1 MIFLAR
7 LFVTLQIYIE
17 YNVKQEQNNDT
28 TKDSKYDG
36 MLKYTGLFGG
46 VQGVASLITL
56 LKVGIVSKLLGP
68 IGVGMVDVYNR
79 SIELVKKTTDLG
91 ISYSAVQS
99 ISEQRSGDEST
110 PSSTAMPYAVKVV
123 RSWSLWLAVVGTLLF
138 FILSPQLSRWS
149 FDGDEHYTNMFR
161 LLSLAVGCSSLMGGE
176 LAVLKGARMLGRV
189 AWFQLLSAAVMLL
202 AVVPCYYFWGHKGI
216 IPGLLLT
223 AFSLLALACY
233 HSFQVFPYRVSL
245 FSKRIIS
252 DGIYII
258 RQGFNYT
265 LAGLLNSGA
274 YYLVTIYV
282 LNRADASDVGCYS
295 YGSLLISYLSMLV
308 FAALDSEFFPR
319 LSAINKDKK
328 RSNALVNTQVEML
341 MVLITPMII
350 CFAVCLPLV
359 PRIIFDES
367 FMPLV
372 DMSQWAAVGLFF
384 KAMMLPPAYLSL
396 SKGESHVFL
405 IQEALSYS
413 FMAISMILG
422 FRYGGMAGLG
432 IGILLS
438 NLFDWLSIWVITSLR
453 YGFRYSRH
461 VWLLLAIQLPLL
473 AAMLGIV
480 RMSDGITYI
489 LLGALC
495 TLSSGIYSTRFLLR
509 NSDFVR
515 RIISKVRR
523 KNA

>member
-7 LFVTLQIYIE
+7 LFVSLQIYIE
-17 YNVKQEQNNDT
+17 YDVKQEQDNDT

-36 MLKYTGLFGG
+36 MLKYTGIFGG
-46 VQGVASLITL
+46 VQGMASLITL

-99 ISEQRSGDEST
+99 ISEQRDELA
-110 PSSTAMPYAVKVV
+110 SSSITMTYAVKVV
-123 RSWSLWLAVVGTLLF
+123 RSWSLWLAIAGTLLF
-138 FILSPQLSRWS
+138 FFLSPLLSRWS
-149 FDGDEHYTNMFR
+149 FDGDEHYVNMFR

-189 AWFQLLSAAVMLL
+189 AWFQLLSAVVMLV
-202 AVVPCYYFWGHKGI
+202 AVVPCYYFWGLGGI

-223 AFSLLALACY
+223 AISLLALACY
-233 HSFQVFPYRVSL
+233 HSFQVFPYRVAL
-245 FSKRIIS
+245 FSKRIIR

-265 LAGLLNSGA
+265 LAGFLNSGA

-282 LNRADASDVGCYS
+282 LNKADASDVGCYS

-308 FAALDSEFFPR
+308 FAALDSDFFPR

-328 RSNALVNTQVEML
+328 CSNILVNTQVEML

-350 CFAVCLPLV
+350 GFAVCLPLV
-359 PRIIFDES
+359 PRLIFDES

-372 DMSQWAAVGLFF
+372 DMSQWAVVGLFF
-384 KAMMLPPAYLSL
+384 KAMMLPTAYLSL
-396 SKGESHVFL
+396 SKGESHIFL
-405 IQEALSYS
+405 LQEALSYS
-413 FMAISMILG
+413 FMAASMILG
-422 FRYGGMAGLG
+422 FRYGGMVGLG

-438 NLFDWLSIWVITSLR
+438 NLFDWLSTWLIASLR
-453 YGFRYSRH
+453 YGFRYSRR
-461 VWLLLAIQLPLL
+461 VWSLLAILLPLL
-473 AAMLGIV
+473 AAMLGVV
-480 RMSDGITYI
+480 RMSESITYI

-495 TLSSGIYSTRFLLR
+495 ILLSGIFSVRFLSR
-509 NSDFVR
+509 NSDFIR
-515 RIISKVRR
+515 RIILKVRR
-523 KNA
+523 KSA